1 MIKLDKKNIIIIII
15 IISIIGIAY
24 YIYSNDFSV
33 FKQDFEATLEDED
46 KVNVES
52 NNRVDENKDNNIV
65 VHISGAVLN
74 EGVIELKEGSRIK
87 DAIEKAGGLK
97 ENACIKE
104 INLAEVL
111 DDGIKI
117 NIPTIEEYNKNK
129 ENNGEEKSNIAFQTD
144 NKTTSKKNNIGQSD
158 NKSTG
163 QNNNKKV
170 NINTATQSELETLP
184 GIGSST
190 ALKIINYRKEN
201 GKFKSIEDIKNV
213 SRYRRKQIQQY

>member
-1 MIKLDKKNIIIIII
+1 MIKFDRKNVSIIILVIIV
-15 IISIIGIAY
+15 IGITY
-24 YIYSNDFSV
+24 YIYSNYLIEPI
-33 FKQDFEATLEDED
+33 QDFEVTQESED

-52 NNRVDENKDNNIV
+52 NNEKYKNKENNIV

-74 EGVIELKEGSRIK
+74 EGVIELKEGSRIT

-97 ENACIKE
+97 DDACIKD

-111 DDGIKI
+111 DDGVKI

-129 ENNGEEKSNIAFQTD
+129 ENNGEEKSNNAGQTD
-144 NKTTSKKNNIGQSD
+144 NKTTSKKNNISQSD

-184 GIGSST
+184 GIGAST

-201 GKFKSIEDIKNV
+201 GKFKSIEDIKKV
-213 SRYRRKQIQQY
+213 SRNRRK

>member
-1 MIKLDKKNIIIIII
+1 MIKLDKKNIIIIVL
-15 IISIIGIAY
+15 IISVIGIAY
-24 YIYSNDFSV
+24 YLYSNDFSV
-33 FKQDFEATLEDED
+33 FNQDSEASLENED
-46 KVNVES
+46 KVNFES
-52 NNRVDENKDNNIV
+52 NNTKDENKNNIV

-74 EGVIELKEGSRIK
+74 EGVIELKEGSRIT

-97 ENACIKE
+97 ENACIKD

-117 NIPTIEEYNKNK
+117 NIPTIDEYNKSK
-129 ENNGEEKSNIAFQTD
+129 ENIVEEKTNNAVQPD
-144 NKTTSKKNNIGQSD
+144 NKTISQKNNI
-158 NKSTG
+158 
-163 QNNNKKV
+163 KV

-201 GKFKSIEDIKNV
+201 GKFKSIEDIKKV
-213 SRYRRKQIQQY
+213 SRNRRK

>member
-1 MIKLDKKNIIIIII
+1 MIKLDRKNVTIIIFIII
-15 IISIIGIAY
+15 VIGIVY
-24 YIYSNDFSV
+24 YIYSNYFYEST
-33 FKQDFEATLEDED
+33 QDFETTLENEN
-46 KVNVES
+46 KVEVES
-52 NNRVDENKDNNIV
+52 NNEKDKNKENNMV

-74 EGVIELKEGSRIK
+74 EGVIELKEGSRIT

-97 ENACIKE
+97 DDACIKD

-111 DDGIKI
+111 DDGVKI

-129 ENNGEEKSNIAFQTD
+129 ENNGEEKSNNAGQTD
-144 NKTTSKKNNIGQSD
+144 NKTTSKKNNISQSD

-184 GIGSST
+184 GIGAST

-201 GKFKSIEDIKNV
+201 GKFKSIEDIKKV
-213 SRYRRKQIQQY
+213 SRNRRK

>member
-1 MIKLDKKNIIIIII
+1 MIKLDKKNIIIIVL
-15 IISIIGIAY
+15 IISVIGIAY
-24 YIYSNDFSV
+24 YLYSNDFSV
-33 FKQDFEATLEDED
+33 FNQDFEASLENED
-46 KVNVES
+46 KVNFES
-52 NNRVDENKDNNIV
+52 NNTKDENKNNIV

-74 EGVIELKEGSRIK
+74 EGVIELKEGSRIT

-97 ENACIKE
+97 ENACIKD

-117 NIPTIEEYNKNK
+117 NIPTIDEYNKSK
-129 ENNGEEKSNIAFQTD
+129 ENIVEEKTNNAVQPD
-144 NKTTSKKNNIGQSD
+144 NKTISQKNNI
-158 NKSTG
+158 
-163 QNNNKKV
+163 KV

-201 GKFKSIEDIKNV
+201 GKFKSIEDIKKV
-213 SRYRRKQIQQY
+213 SRNRRK